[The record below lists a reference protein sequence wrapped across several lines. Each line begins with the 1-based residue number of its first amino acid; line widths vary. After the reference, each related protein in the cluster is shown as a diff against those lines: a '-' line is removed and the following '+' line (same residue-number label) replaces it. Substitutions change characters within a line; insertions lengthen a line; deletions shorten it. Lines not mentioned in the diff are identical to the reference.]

1 MCSSSR
7 NHGGIE
13 NIYSLF
19 SFLCLISVKK
29 GEKEVDLVA
38 SLCKIYDASE
48 DELRKIMDQANNLIE
63 TILKK
68 KPSSAS
74 TCKIDKLDN
83 INPGWCKNIFL
94 SQIHMS

>member
-1 MCSSSR
+1 M
-7 NHGGIE
+7 
-13 NIYSLF
+13 
-19 SFLCLISVKK
+19 
-29 GEKEVDLVA
+29 VA

-74 TCKIDKLDN
+74 ACKTDKLDN
-83 INPGWCKNIFL
+83 ISPGWSKNIFSFYEVL
-94 SQIHMS
+94 